1 MHCTAHITSTH
12 VQPGSELEA
21 APAAAPACAPHG
33 GDKFQLAEVFSGAS
47 DGDDLQL
54 DEAASPCAPGP
65 HLEATAVVSACHAD
79 HDDPQTPELG
89 AAMVQPVAVAA
100 CHDDGGHADPLTS
113 DLEAASDATI
123 ASKVLTFLTMVV
135 SSCICWSI
143 FLSNMRII
151 SLISCV
157 VGGGGGGPSSLC
169 IGPPGGGGGT
179 NLNPSGVGCMVSD
192 ARVVGR
198 RCVCPVI
205 FK

>member
-21 APAAAPACAPHG
+21 APAAAPACGPHV
-33 GDKFQLAEVFSGAS
+33 GDKFQLAE
-47 DGDDLQL
+47 L

-65 HLEATAVVSACHAD
+65 HLEATAAVSACHAD

-100 CHDDGGHADPLTS
+100 CHDDGGGHADPLTS

-123 ASKVLTFLTMVV
+123 ASKVQTFPTMVV

-151 SLISCV
+151 SLISLISRV
-157 VGGGGGGPSSLC
+157 VGGAGGGPSSTC
-169 IGPPGGGGGT
+169 IGPP
-179 NLNPSGVGCMVSD
+179 P
-192 ARVVGR
+192 
-198 RCVCPVI
+198 
-205 FK
+205 